1 MKIQEFL
8 TQLCEHCGVDVS
20 TITITI
26 EEDEEYTRVHLLLSP
41 EDSGVFIGY
50 HGETLES
57 IQRMLR
63 LVFQRAPEDK
73 RIILNIN
80 EYREQ
85 REEKLTELALQA
97 ARQVLETGEE
107 YVFDSNLGSHERFVI
122 HSALSANEEFAGLE
136 SISEGNGRDRRLHVR
151 LK

>member
-20 TITITI
+20 TTTITV
-26 EEDEEYTRVHLLLSP
+26 EEDDEYIRVHLELTAD
-41 EDSGVFIGY
+41 DSGLFIGY
-50 HGETLES
+50 HGETLEA

-80 EYREQ
+80 QYREQ
-85 REEKLTELALQA
+85 REEKLTEMAIQA

-107 YVFDSNLGSHERFVI
+107 YAFDTTLGSHERFVI
-122 HSALSANEEFAGLE
+122 HSALSALEEFEGLE
-136 SISEGNGRDRRLHVR
+136 SVSEGVGRDRRLHIR
-151 LK
+151 KK